1 MSKLKN
7 ILFIAEELDTNGAM
21 MSLIALLKALS
32 ASNYNLSLFLFS
44 HGGKL
49 MQEIPNNVNVL
60 PERTY
65 YKVYRLPLKRAMIFA
80 LKKLRLDLMFFR
92 LLVSIQRFFK
102 LNFRMW
108 TFLPKV
114 PGDYDVACSYADG
127 FVTPLMLRKVNA
139 KRKCAWI
146 HIPYSK
152 YPQLDYVYDALKKVN
167 ICVPVS
173 NDVRQDLFSILKC
186 NVPTHVVHNLTDKEV
201 CFHNAEKPCPNQR
214 IDGVYRIVSVGRVTF
229 QKYFDIIP
237 STAVKL
243 VEKGIRFEWYIIGN
257 GDQFETLCAEVD
269 SKGLNEA
276 VHFIGTRPNP
286 MPWVKSADV
295 IVIPSRFESW
305 GMTVSEALCLGKAV
319 ITSDLPVFKE
329 QITDGENG
337 VMCHITPDNLANAI
351 EHVLIDEE
359 FRRKLEQNA
368 VNYPFTKEVVVA
380 EFEALVDKMLC
391 REDNH
396 TV

>member
-1 MSKLKN
+1 MLK
-7 ILFIAEELDTNGAM
+7 
-21 MSLIALLKALS
+21 
-32 ASNYNLSLFLFS
+32 
-44 HGGKL
+44 
-49 MQEIPNNVNVL
+49 
-60 PERTY
+60 
-65 YKVYRLPLKRAMIFA
+65 
-80 LKKLRLDLMFFR
+80 
-92 LLVSIQRFFK
+92 
-102 LNFRMW
+102 
-108 TFLPKV
+108 
-114 PGDYDVACSYADG
+114 
-127 FVTPLMLRKVNA
+127 KVNA
-139 KRKCAWI
+139 KMRCAWI

-152 YPQLDYVYDALKKVN
+152 YPQLDYVYDALKKVD

-173 NDVRQDLFSILKC
+173 NDVCQDLFSILKRDIT
-186 NVPTHVVHNLTDKEV
+186 THIVHNLTDSADCMAK
-201 CFHNAEKPCPNQR
+201 AAQSCPNQR
-214 IDGVYRIVSVGRVTF
+214 IEGVNRIVSVGRVTLPKF
-229 QKYFDIIP
+229 FDIIP
-237 STAVKL
+237 STAIKL
-243 VEKGIRFEWYIIGN
+243 KEKDLRFEWYIIGN
-257 GDQFETLCAEVD
+257 GGQFESLCREVK
-269 SKGLNEA
+269 SLGLNDY
-276 VHFIGTRPNP
+276 VHFIGARPNP
-286 MPWVKSADV
+286 MPWVKSADLV
-295 IVIPSRFESW
+295 VIPSRFESW

>member
-21 MSLIALLKALS
+21 VSLIALLKALPT
-32 ASNYNLSLFLFS
+32 SNYKLSLFLFR
-44 HGGKL
+44 HGGRL
-49 MQEIPNNVNVL
+49 MHEVPDYVSVL
-60 PERTY
+60 PESIY

-127 FVTPLMLRKVNA
+127 FVTPLMLRKVDA

-152 YPQLDYVYDALKKVN
+152 YPQLDYVYDALRKVD

-173 NDVRQDLFSILKC
+173 DDVSLDLYGILKC
-186 NVPTHVVHNLTDKEV
+186 KVPTHIVHNLTDPDDCMAK
-201 CFHNAEKPCPNQR
+201 AAQPCLNER
-214 IDGVYRIVSVGRVTF
+214 IDGVNRIVSVGRVTPPKF
-229 QKYFDIIP
+229 FDIIP
-237 STAVKL
+237 STAIKL
-243 VEKGIRFEWYIIGN
+243 KEKDLRFEWYIIGN
-257 GDQFETLCAEVD
+257 GDQFESLCREVK
-269 SKGLNEA
+269 SLGLNDY
-276 VHFIGTRPNP
+276 VHFIGARPNP

-295 IVIPSRFESW
+295 VVIPSRYESW

-329 QITDGENG
+329 QITDGVNG
-337 VMCHITPDNLANAI
+337 VMCHITADNLANAI
-351 EHVLIDEE
+351 EHILIDEE
-359 FRRKLEQNA
+359 FRKGLERNA
-368 VNYPFTKEVVVA
+368 VNYPYTKELVA
-380 EFEALVDKMLC
+380 KEFEALVEK
-391 REDNH
+391 
-396 TV
+396 VS